1 MRKLFTMLMG
11 MLFFAAAVQA
21 QNKTVGGK
29 ITDSR
34 SGDPLAGANI
44 QGKGTNTI
52 VRSGADGSFS
62 ITIPQSVRVLVVS
75 YTGFETQEV
84 SIGSSTNLGI
94 SLAAA
99 NQAGDEVVVV
109 GYGTQRRKDV
119 TSSIATIGSEKI
131 RNIPV
136 QSFDQALAGKATGLS
151 ITIPNGV
158 LNNPPVVRIR
168 GVNSIS
174 GSSFPLVIIDGVPA
188 FTGDASTNLSANNAL
203 GNINPSDIEDIQV
216 LKDAAA
222 AAIYGSRA
230 ANGVLLITTKKG
242 KAGKPKITYD
252 MWMGWT
258 KAFNLFEVLG
268 ARDYVTI
275 KNEAI
280 RNGNYA
286 IPASALVPGS
296 GLTPPPAGSPLYFL
310 DTINGQIVDTKWSD
324 YLYQTGFQQNHNISV
339 SGAGQGTRY
348 YFSANYT
355 RQDGILQTNKFDRKQ
370 LRMNIEQK
378 VNDWLKIGGNFNFSR
393 GSTQSPNSG
402 SLPNTPFSTAGT
414 ARLAFVTA
422 PNVSPFT
429 ANGLY
434 NIVGFGSATDRN
446 NFNQIGRNKNYDRA
460 GFYNPVLVR
469 DLNVITSQS
478 DQLTGDVNAEVRLYK
493 NLNYRVKYGVNY
505 LTVDDRTFYNALNG
519 DGIQT
524 TATTD
529 DGTAFNA
536 IGKYNTTVF
545 QNTLSYNFSVKNTH
559 NISTLVGS
567 EEQSSKSNRWSAKRS
582 GLTDNFYNEF
592 QGNFTVNDNPNS
604 NLITENYLLSF
615 FGNLNYN
622 YKGRYYVS
630 GNVRRDGYSAFA
642 EGKKWGTFGG
652 ASVGWNISDEKF
664 FKGSLAKTF
673 DYLRLRASYGTV
685 GNISAISNF
694 ASLSTFGAGVY
705 GNGYPTIFFSQAGN
719 ADIQWEN
726 SNKKDFG
733 ISFGILN
740 NRITGELGYYHT
752 DLSGLLLPV
761 PTPPSMGIPGNQI
774 EANAAAMYNKGFE
787 FNITGRAI
795 QKNKI
800 TWTVTLNMTTLKN
813 EVTELYPGVP
823 QIIGTTQLER
833 TNITRVGEPI
843 GAFFMVRTTGVDA
856 ATGRRIFINAAGR
869 EVLFDFSEPV
879 LANRYKY
886 RDGTVAPGID
896 LSRDGYVAGNPH
908 PKVYGGLNNT
918 LSIMDF
924 DLTIDAIYSF
934 GNKVYFGSRAGM
946 LDQRF
951 WNSSTEVLNRWQ
963 KPGDVTDIPRV
974 VYNDNISNGSSFPID
989 ANLQNGGF
997 VKFRNIGIGYNVPT
1011 KMLGKINIAGIRV
1024 YAAAQNAFTIT
1035 KYKGSD
1041 PEISVNGNASLTPG
1055 VDRNSIGQARTFTV
1069 GLNVNF

>member
-1 MRKLFTMLMG
+1 MRKLFITLVG
-11 MLFFAAAVQA
+11 LLFFAIAVQA

-34 SGDPLAGANI
+34 TGDPLAGTNV
-44 QGKGTNTI
+44 QGKGTNTV
-52 VRSGADGSFS
+52 VRSGPDGSFS
-62 ITIPQSVRVLVVS
+62 ITIPQSVRVLVVTFS
-75 YTGFETQEV
+75 GYEQQEV
-84 SIGSSTNLGI
+84 SIGNATNLGV
-94 SLAAA
+94 SLVASS
-99 NQAGDEVVVV
+99 QAGEEVVVI

-119 TSSIATIGSEKI
+119 TTSIATIGADKI
-131 RNIPV
+131 RNLPV

-158 LNNPPVVRIR
+158 LNNPPVVRVR

-230 ANGVLLITTKKG
+230 ANGVLIITTKKG
-242 KAGKPKITYD
+242 KSGKPKVTYD

-258 KAFNLFEVLG
+258 KAFNVFEVLG

-296 GLTPPPAGSPLYFL
+296 GLTPPAAGQPLYFL
-310 DTINGQIVDTKWSD
+310 DSINGQLVDTKWTD
-324 YLYQTGFQQNHNISV
+324 YLYQTGFQHNHNISV

-348 YFSANYT
+348 YFSANYSK
-355 RQDGILQTNKFDRKQ
+355 QDGMLQTNKFDRKQ

-378 VNDWLKIGGNFNFSR
+378 VNDWLKLGGNFNFSR

-402 SLPNTPFSTAGT
+402 SLPNTPFSTAGS

-422 PNVSPFT
+422 PNVSPFS

-434 NIVGFGSATDRN
+434 NIVGFGSAADRN

-460 GFYNPVLVR
+460 GFYNPVMVR
-469 DLNVITSQS
+469 DLNIITSQN
-478 DQLTGDVNAEVRLYK
+478 DQLSGDVNAEVKLYK
-493 NLNYRVKYGVNY
+493 NLVFATKYGVNY
-505 LTVDDRTFYNALNG
+505 LTVEDKTFYNALHG

-536 IGKYNTTVF
+536 VGKYNTTVF
-545 QNTLSYNFSVKNTH
+545 QNTLNYNFSVKNTH
-559 NISTLVGS
+559 NVAVLVGS
-567 EEQSSKSNRWSAKRS
+567 EEQTTKTDRWSAKRS

-592 QGNFTVNDNPNS
+592 QGNFTINDNPNVNS
-604 NLITENYLLSF
+604 ITENYLLSF
-615 FGNLNYN
+615 FGRLNYN

-642 EGKKWGTFGG
+642 DGKKWGTFGG
-652 ASVGWNISDEKF
+652 VSVGWNISDEKF
-664 FKGSLAKTF
+664 FKGALAKTF
-673 DYLRLRASYGTV
+673 DYLRFRASFGTV
-685 GNISAISNF
+685 GSISAVSNF

-719 ADIQWEN
+719 ADLKWEN
-726 SNKKDFG
+726 SNKKDIG
-733 ISFGILN
+733 ISFGILKS
-740 NRITGELGYYHT
+740 RITGEIGYYHT
-752 DLSGLLLPV
+752 DLSDLILPV
-761 PTPPSMGIPGNQI
+761 PTPPSMGIPGNTI
-774 EANAAAMYNKGFE
+774 EANAASMYNKGLE
-787 FNITGRAI
+787 ISVTGRPI
-795 QKNKI
+795 QKNNFA
-800 TWTVTLNMTTLKN
+800 WSVTLNLTTLKN
-813 EVTELYPGVP
+813 QVTALAPGVP
-823 QIIGTTQLER
+823 EIIGNTQLER
-833 TNITRVGEPI
+833 TNITRVGQPI
-843 GAFFMVRTTGVDA
+843 GSFFMIKTPGVDA

-886 RDGTVAPGID
+886 RDGTVAPAID

-908 PKVYGGLNNT
+908 PKIFGGLTNT
-918 LSIMDF
+918 LTVMDF

-934 GNKVYFGSRAGM
+934 GNKVYFGSRAGL

-951 WNSSTEVLNRWQ
+951 WNSTTEVLRRWQ

-989 ANLQNGGF
+989 ANLQDGGF
-997 VKFRNIGIGYNVPT
+997 VKMRNIGIGYTVPT
-1011 KMLGKINIAGIRV
+1011 KLLGRINIAGIRV
-1024 YAAAQNAFTIT
+1024 YAQAQNAFTIT

-1041 PEISVNGNASLTPG
+1041 PEISVNGNAALTPG
-1055 VDRNSIGQARTFTV
+1055 VDRNTIGQARTFTF